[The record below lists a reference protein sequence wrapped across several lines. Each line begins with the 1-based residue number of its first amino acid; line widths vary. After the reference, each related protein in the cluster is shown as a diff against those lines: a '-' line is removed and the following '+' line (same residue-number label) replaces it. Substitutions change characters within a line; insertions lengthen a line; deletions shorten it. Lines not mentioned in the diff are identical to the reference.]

1 MKTKTNTA
9 LHTKVKNEKVK
20 AKNLLPHLFVRWW
33 CVLAVANFSLFTFP
47 FSHASAQTYESHIE
61 KGLALAQEQHYD
73 EAIEHFR
80 QALKLSPDDI
90 RNALTYANIAHIQEL
105 KGEKTKA
112 IDTYDLALGIAPE
125 NTPILKAQASLC
137 LTLGNLSK
145 ALLLYSKTLDIA
157 PNDTTALLNRAYI
170 YQQQHNFQ
178 SAKTDY
184 EHLLTLHPDHYAAQ
198 LGVAILFQNANK
210 PQEAISR
217 LALLI
222 DRHPHR
228 AELYSIRAEIEA
240 EQHQPE
246 LALLDLNKAIQLE
259 PSNRNMVLTRA
270 YLYLKEGKKHL
281 AKQDFLRA
289 IQLGV
294 PRGQLKEELKQCK

>member
-1 MKTKTNTA
+1 MEET
-9 LHTKVKNEKVK
+9 HGR
-20 AKNLLPHLFVRWW
+20 F
-33 CVLAVANFSLFTFP
+33 C
-47 FSHASAQTYESHIE
+47 
-61 KGLALAQEQHYD
+61 
-73 EAIEHFR
+73 
-80 QALKLSPDDI
+80 
-90 RNALTYANIAHIQEL
+90 
-105 KGEKTKA
+105 
-112 IDTYDLALGIAPE
+112 
-125 NTPILKAQASLC
+125 
-137 LTLGNLSK
+137 
-145 ALLLYSKTLDIA
+145 
-157 PNDTTALLNRAYI
+157 
-170 YQQQHNFQ
+170 
-178 SAKTDY
+178 
-184 EHLLTLHPDHYAAQ
+184 EHLQ
-198 LGVAILFQNANK
+198 RSGVAIANAAETGIARNLDV
-210 PQEAISR
+210 ELVVGIRADI
-217 LALLI
+217 ALLI